1 MTQVDFDRL
10 KDLFMSAQP
19 LTRSERARF
28 LETECADDLGLR
40 DELRA
45 LLDAETVVDDF
56 LIPPTS
62 DSIAASMGLEHDE
75 LEPGTR
81 LGAYEIEKMIATGGM
96 GAVYLARRAD
106 DAFDKRVAIKTL
118 AQNIAA
124 PRMKRRF
131 QLERQALANL
141 DHPNITRLLDGG
153 ATADGMPFL
162 VMEYVEGQPIDRY
175 CDDHRLSITQRLEL
189 FASVCDAVQYA
200 HQNLIVHR
208 DLKPNNILVN
218 GAGEVKLLD
227 FGIARLLDADTSAGQ
242 TQATVTGLRAMTPA
256 YSSPEQV
263 RGANVTTSTDVYSL
277 GVVLYELL
285 TGQRPL
291 DIEDLTPYDA
301 DRIVCEAEAAPPS
314 AVIARSQRTSDS
326 SSGDSVANA
335 RGELPAKL
343 RRTLIGDLDNITL
356 MALRKDPSRRYASPE
371 RLSADIRRYLAG
383 QPVTAQRDTLRY
395 RAGKFIGRNKPQVIA
410 AGIAALALVVGT
422 SALAFGLVQAREAQ
436 RSALVERNAAIEAQA
451 AAQDVL
457 TFYQN
462 MMASTNPYRQGR
474 TVTMTDLLKDAEQRL
489 LDAHLDK
496 PLVEAGIR
504 RVLGHSYISLMGWR
518 DAERHLRP
526 AIELYR
532 RLDGSHDLVIAECLS
547 MLGRAITQLNNP
559 EAIEMQREA
568 LTIRRKH
575 FGAEHPLVAES
586 TGNLGF
592 ALWDSSPGAEQWD
605 EAERHYR
612 EALAMFERLGI
623 GGCRDAARLTL
634 SLGYMFDHKEGQD
647 EPAEKYYRK
656 AVSMYADLPIT
667 EDKYELATLGL
678 FANLLERKDRYAEA
692 AELLEQYRTKFPVG
706 IQLDQQC
713 KITWR
718 LGRAYAQQS
727 MNARADAEYRTAL
740 AFECERLAA
749 LNARDAPRLLAL
761 ALELRAATPGDS
773 DLFVETL
780 TVLESL
786 QTPLTIG
793 LDEIRTDLA
802 ALQLHPRG

>member
-1 MTQVDFDRL
+1 MTKVDFNRL

-19 LTRSERARF
+19 LTGSERARF
-28 LETECADDLGLR
+28 LESQCADDLGLR

-45 LLDAETVVDDF
+45 FLDAETVVDDF
-56 LIPPTS
+56 LIPPSS
-62 DSIAASMGLEHDE
+62 DSIAASMGLEPDE
-75 LEPGTR
+75 LEPGAR
-81 LGAYEIEKMIATGGM
+81 LGAYEIETLIATGGM

-175 CDDHRLSITQRLEL
+175 CDDNRLSIPQRLEL
-189 FASVCDAVQYA
+189 FATVCDAVQYA

-208 DLKPNNILVN
+208 DLKPSNILVN

-227 FGIARLLDADTSAGQ
+227 FGIARLLDTDTSASQ
-242 TQATVTGLRAMTPA
+242 AQATVTGLRAMTPA

-301 DRIVCEAEAAPPS
+301 DRIVCETEAAPPS
-314 AVIARSQRTSDS
+314 AVIARSQR
-326 SSGDSVANA
+326 SGDSSDASVAA
-335 RGELPAKL
+335 SRGEPPAKL
-343 RRTLIGDLDNITL
+343 RRTLIGDLDNIAL

-395 RAGKFIGRNKPQVIA
+395 RAGKFIGRNKPQVVA
-410 AGIAALALVVGT
+410 AGIAALALIVGT
-422 SALAFGLVQAREAQ
+422 SALAFGLVRAREAQ
-436 RSALVERNAAIEAQA
+436 RSSLVERNAAIEAEA

-489 LDAHLDK
+489 LDAYLDK

-532 RLDGSHDLVIAECLS
+532 QLDGSHDLVIAECLS
-547 MLGRAITQLNNP
+547 MVGRAITQLNNP

-568 LTIRRKH
+568 LAIRRKH

-592 ALWDSSPGAEQWD
+592 ALWDSSPGSEQWD

-634 SLGYMFDHKEGQD
+634 SLGYMFDHKGGQD
-647 EPAEKYYRK
+647 EPAETYYRK
-656 AVSMYADLPIT
+656 AVNMYADLPIT

-678 FANLLERKDRYAEA
+678 FANLLERNERYAEA
-692 AELLEQYRTKFPVG
+692 AELLELYRANFPVG

-713 KITWR
+713 KTTWR

-740 AFECERLAA
+740 AFECERLADT
-749 LNARDAPRLLAL
+749 NAEEAPRLLAL
-761 ALELRAATPGDS
+761 ALELRAAATGES

-802 ALQLHPRG
+802 ALRRE